1 MSDRVATTER
11 VVSAEREVAAPP
23 DVVFDLL
30 RDPRMHP
37 VLDGSGMVRG
47 RIRGPQRLDLGD
59 SFGMRMRILG
69 KVPYVISNKVVEFE
83 QDRLIAWR
91 HLFRHRWRYELEPVG
106 DGERTL
112 VRESF
117 DYAPSVYPWLLERL
131 DVPRAHQRNIERTLD
146 NLARVAAER
155 TAERD
160 GDVAG

>member
-1 MSDRVATTER
+1 MSDR

-23 DVVFDLL
+23 AVVFELL

-47 RIRGPQRLDLGD
+47 RVKGPERLDLGD
-59 SFGMRMRILG
+59 RFGMRMRFLG
-69 KVPYVISNKVVEFE
+69 TVPYVISNEVVEFE

-91 HLFRHRWRYELEPVG
+91 HLARHRWRYELEPLDG
-106 DGERTL
+106 DRTM

-117 DYAPSVYPWLLERL
+117 DYGPSIYPSLLEWL
-131 DVPRAHQRNIERTLD
+131 DVPQAHARNIERTLD

-155 TAERD
+155 AV
-160 GDVAG
+160 G